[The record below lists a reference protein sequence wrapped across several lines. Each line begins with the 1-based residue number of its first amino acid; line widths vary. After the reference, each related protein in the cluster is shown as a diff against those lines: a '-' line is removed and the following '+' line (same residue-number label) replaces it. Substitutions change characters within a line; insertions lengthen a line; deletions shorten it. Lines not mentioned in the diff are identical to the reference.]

1 MCLLSSSLCEM
12 AYYVDLLANSHT
24 LVLKFGMHYTQTV
37 HPNLFAFIGYFM
49 FPLLTSA
56 YLAPVHYYTKLIAAP
71 CVVEER
77 AEHYVKQTFRNRC
90 LIATADGVQ
99 ALTIPVQGSKDLGG
113 DHKTPTKDMRIID
126 SNRWRQLHWNALVSA
141 YDRTPF
147 FEYYADDFAVL
158 YQTPYDKLVDF
169 NADLQRLVLR
179 LLDLHPTI
187 LVNQDDYLMVDEQGC
202 LLNPSE
208 SLQSVAVDA
217 LQSES
222 ARTLQSDS
230 AHGIQREGSE
240 EVLSAP
246 LRCQDFRETIRPKI
260 DFRFDTSFSPQHY
273 YQVFAAKHGFLP
285 NLSIVDLLFNMGP
298 ESRVVLRASVVL

>member
-1 MCLLSSSLCEM
+1 MI
-12 AYYVDLLANSHT
+12 
-24 LVLKFGMHYTQTV
+24 
-37 HPNLFAFIGYFM
+37 PI
-49 FPLLTSA
+49 LTSA

-113 DHKTPTKDMRIID
+113 DHKTPTKAMRIID

-147 FEYYADDFAVL
+147 FEYYADDFAAI

-187 LVNQDDYLMVDEQGC
+187 LVNQDDYLVVDEQGG
-202 LLNPSE
+202 LLNPSA
-208 SLQSVAVDA
+208 SLQSATVDA

-222 ARTLQSDS
+222 ARTLQSAS
-230 AHGIQREGSE
+230 AHGIQREGSAE
-240 EVLSAP
+240 SLSAP

-260 DFRFDTSFSPQHY
+260 DFRFDTSFSPQRY

-298 ESRVVLRASVVL
+298 ESRVVLRASVVQ

>member
-1 MCLLSSSLCEM
+1 MI
-12 AYYVDLLANSHT
+12 
-24 LVLKFGMHYTQTV
+24 
-37 HPNLFAFIGYFM
+37 PI
-49 FPLLTSA
+49 LTSA

-99 ALTIPVQGSKDLGG
+99 ALTIPVQGCKDLGG
-113 DHKTPTKDMRIID
+113 DHKTPTKAMRIID

-147 FEYYADDFAVL
+147 FEYYADDFAAI
-158 YQTPYDKLVDF
+158 YQTPYEKLVDF

-208 SLQSVAVDA
+208 SLQSAAADA
-217 LQSES
+217 LQFV
-222 ARTLQSDS
+222 S
-230 AHGIQREGSE
+230 AHGYQCEGSADI
-240 EVLSAP
+240 LSAS

-260 DFRFDTSFSPQHY
+260 DFRFDTSFSPQPY

-298 ESRVVLRASVVL
+298 ESRLVLRSSVV

>member
-1 MCLLSSSLCEM
+1 M
-12 AYYVDLLANSHT
+12 
-24 LVLKFGMHYTQTV
+24 
-37 HPNLFAFIGYFM
+37 I
-49 FPLLTSA
+49 PLLTSA

-90 LIATADGVQ
+90 LIAMADGVQ

-187 LVNQDDYLMVDEQGC
+187 VVNQEDYLMVDEQGC
-202 LLNPSE
+202 WLNPSA
-208 SLQSVAVDA
+208 SLQSAVAHT

-222 ARTLQSDS
+222 ARTFQSAS
-230 AHGIQREGSE
+230 TLAFQCEGSE

-260 DFRFDTSFSPQHY
+260 DFHFDTSFSPQHY

-298 ESRVVLRASVVL
+298 ESRVVLRASVVQ